1 MRISD
6 WSSDVCSSDL
16 PHFQRPA
23 IRSGAVMRALEHSG
37 PDRGAAE
44 QREDDHISPVGQ
56 IAPTGGAAIDGL
68 DLVLRRQPETFR
80 TLPTKPTQVIGRQV
94 IGKTEIGQ
102 IGKGIDRKSTRLNYS
117 GTCAP
122 R

>member
-6 WSSDVCSSDL
+6 WSSDVCSSDLRRAAIPL

-80 TLPTKPTQVIGRQV
+80 TPPPKPPQRLGRQD
-94 IGKTEIGQ
+94 IGK
-102 IGKGIDRKSTRLNYS
+102 N
-117 GTCAP
+117 
-122 R
+122 